1 MLRTLEARGG
11 TSRLISFRFDTMN
24 APWYFQNE
32 GQGIFVPTAVLQLR
46 EIIGGLAEHWADIAA
61 RRSHR
66 PLLSLV
72 GVPLAI
78 VAAVSMF
85 QFWLVVPL
93 LALSWWWA
101 PADWPW
107 GWLLAV
113 MEAGFGVQ
121 WVYFG
126 AILLDGFPHLRIV
139 IGVVWA
145 LFAGLIAVAGMVN
158 RRLTGRRYGW

>member
-1 MLRTLEARGG
+1 
-11 TSRLISFRFDTMN
+11 MN
-24 APWYFQNE
+24 ARWSFQNDR
-32 GQGIFVPTAVLQLR
+32 QGVSVPTDVVQLR
-46 EIIGGLAEHWADIAA
+46 EVMAGLAERWAEVAA
-61 RRSHR
+61 RRHHR

-72 GVPLAI
+72 GVPLAV

-121 WVYFG
+121 WVYLG
-126 AILLDGFPHLRIV
+126 AILLDAFPHERIV

-145 LFAGLIAVAGMVN
+145 GYAGLIAVAGMVN
-158 RRLTGRRYGW
+158 RRTTGRRYGW